1 METPV
6 RIIITFALALIFAA
20 GAFILTILIKPS
32 LSQAEPVAS
41 IDTYA
46 LTINSKLER
55 GEDYDCN

>member
-1 METPV
+1 M
-6 RIIITFALALIFAA
+6 RIITTFALALIFAA
-20 GAFILTILIKPS
+20 GAFIVTTLIKPP

-55 GEDYDCN
+55 GGDYDCN